1 MLVFATSA
9 VLGITDVHILA
20 QNENTPPNLQKVM
33 GHTVNSVTFMDRACK
48 QILAERKERLKPVLN
63 EAIRTLCAKK
73 TSESKYLFEQNLP
86 ESMTE
91 AKESFRISNNF
102 LLVSCKS
109 GSKCSFGYTN
119 ISAGAR
125 FSISYSLN
133 FRSHKRNQQ
142 KEYVTSKKLQTY

>member
-102 LLVSCKS
+102 LSTTPLPNFRKLVASQALS
-109 GSKCSFGYTN
+109 ILFGYTN
-119 ISAGAR
+119 ILVLVPG
-125 FSISYSLN
+125 FLFPIL
-133 FRSHKRNQQ
+133 
-142 KEYVTSKKLQTY
+142 

>member
-20 QNENTPPNLQKVM
+20 QNENTPPNLRKVM
-33 GHTVNSVTFMDRACK
+33 GHTVNSITFMGRACK

-73 TSESKYLFEQNLP
+73 TSDSKYLFEQNLP

-102 LLVSCKS
+102 LPTSPLP
-109 GSKCSFGYTN
+109 
-119 ISAGAR
+119 
-125 FSISYSLN
+125 N
-133 FRSHKRNQQ
+133 FR
-142 KEYVTSKKLQTY
+142 KLVASQALSDLLGTPILVLVPGFLFPIL